1 MRNEEAKVEDE
12 SKSKEEPKVAKI
24 SSRYIKLS
32 KDNVP
37 PFLSFV
43 LFQHWVEK
51 SNVFSSLFARDT
63 TLRQVSKKSETKLSA
78 PPLFSCS
85 LSLSLISYYKK
96 SLL

>member
-43 LFQHWVEK
+43 LFQH
-51 SNVFSSLFARDT
+51 
-63 TLRQVSKKSETKLSA
+63 
-78 PPLFSCS
+78 
-85 LSLSLISYYKK
+85 
-96 SLL
+96 